1 VLSKY
6 NNFIENKLLES
17 IIQESIIYFTPPLR
31 KILKGIESDI
41 SKDLL
46 DSEATNVK
54 PDITF
59 VDFDKD
65 DYLTFSTM
73 RNIKKLIL
81 QYHPHLEYIDERPNI
96 HIINSIWDAQISNF
110 VAPVFKKS
118 RSQIKIGRLINRLFP
133 GKYSDKEIENFINQ
147 FKAIQE
153 KMGEKFQIVEG
164 EEIEFWYN
172 SKNYKSESGTLGS
185 SCMRNSIGIFEIYVK
200 NPEVCRMLILTED
213 DKLIGRA
220 LIWKPKYIGKLT
232 TKTDL
237 KCEYFLDRQ
246 YGINDSTI
254 TKMRNYAAENDWAY
268 KAHNN
273 HHSYRPII
281 YKGEEFNA
289 KIEVE
294 VENIRYSQF
303 PYLDTLRRYD
313 PNTHTLYNDDEQ
325 EEGCYILDSTS
336 GGYTEVESGVW
347 SSYYDENI
355 PEEDAI
361 YSDHLDTYIW
371 TDRAVEVRAG
381 NRRYRGWY
389 PEDYDDI
396 VWSDYE
402 DSHLYIDDSNW
413 SEKYGDY
420 ISISNSIS
428 IIYKISDDLKV
439 NGDEFIVADNDKN
452 TQELDDFEDYLWH
465 ERACEIDSD
474 WKHGH
479 SHTGIDKSLLTI
491 NYRGEPVPIKMTTTV
506 YNTSNDIY
514 LTEIDSQ
521 ILGLKADKNDSRI
534 IDNFEYHTSL
544 HEEYKLIDTLKTKL
558 KEEIEELKNKDD
570 RDDDYYESLSKIY
583 SDRLKEVEGD
593 KWYWI

>member
-1 VLSKY
+1 MLSKY

-96 HIINSIWDAQISNF
+96 NIINNIWDAQNQTS

-153 KMGEKFQIVEG
+153 KIGEKFQIVEG

-172 SKNYKSESGTLGS
+172 SKNYKSETGTLGS

-220 LIWKPKYIGKLT
+220 LIWKPKYIKKLT
-232 TKTDL
+232 TKTDIE
-237 KCEYFLDRQ
+237 CEYFLDRQ
-246 YGINDSTI
+246 YGINDATI

-273 HHSYRPII
+273 HHSYYPII

-289 KIEVE
+289 KMEIKVKEL
-294 VENIRYSQF
+294 RYNYF
-303 PYLDTLRRYD
+303 PYLDTFRRYD
-313 PNTHTLYNDDEQ
+313 PNTYTLYNDDEQ
-325 EEGCYILDSTS
+325 EEGCYILDST
-336 GGYTEVESGVW
+336 GGGVTEVESGVW

-355 PEEDAI
+355 PEEEAV

-371 TDRAVEVRAG
+371 KDRAVEVRVG

-389 PEDYDDI
+389 PENYDDI

-420 ISISNSIS
+420 ILISNSIS
-428 IIYKISDDLKV
+428 IIYKISDNLNV
-439 NGDEFIVADNDKN
+439 NGDEFIVADDDKN
-452 TQELDDFEDYLWH
+452 TQELDDFEDYLWY

-479 SHTGIDKSLLTI
+479 SHTGIDKSLLTT

-521 ILGLKADKNDSRI
+521 ILGLKVDKNDYRI
-534 IDNFEYHTSL
+534 IDNFEYHKSL
-544 HEEYKLIDTLKTKL
+544 HEEYKLIDNLVFKL
-558 KEEIEELKNKDD
+558 KEEIEELKNKED
-570 RDDDYYESLSKIY
+570 RDDESLSKIY